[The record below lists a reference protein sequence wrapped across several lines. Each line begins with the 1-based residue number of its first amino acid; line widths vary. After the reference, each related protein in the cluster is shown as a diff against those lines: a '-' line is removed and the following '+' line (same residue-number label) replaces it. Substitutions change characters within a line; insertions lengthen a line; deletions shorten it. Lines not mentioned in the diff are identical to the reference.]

1 MTKVQIQ
8 QEINKTKQQID
19 NYKSKKNKILREQQE
34 IYEIIDRLNNSIR
47 KTENGLNETLNA
59 VKMKSSKLSQYSK
72 FRITYNEEANRI
84 LKGNKAQNSLG
95 KLRFALRKAQNK
107 IMNTEDDIKYVNHQI
122 NTLTHKLERLKQQLN
137 EAIE

>member
-59 VKMKSSKLSQYSK
+59 VKMKSSKLSPYSK

-95 KLRFALRKAQNK
+95 KLRFALKKAQNK